1 MTGTA
6 LGWRTHSGW
15 AVVVAVSGT
24 PSHPHVLA
32 RERVQLVDEPL
43 PRMAYHAI
51 EAWDLS
57 LKEGKALVAKVRR
70 TATTAATKAMKAA
83 VQQHGADAI
92 GVVGKVRN
100 VPDDF
105 GRILKAHSLL
115 HAAEGALYEEAL
127 LDAAERAGIDAM
139 FVEEQSIRIPNAL
152 EAARKTLGSP
162 WQKDHKLAATAA
174 LVALGQ

>member
-15 AVVVAVSGT
+15 AVVVAVAGT
-24 PSHPHVLA
+24 ASNPRVLA
-32 RERVQLVDEPL
+32 RERVQLVDDPL

-57 LKEGKALVAKVRR
+57 LKEGKALVAQVRR
-70 TATTAATKAMKAA
+70 TATSAATKAMKAA
-83 VQQHGADAI
+83 VKLHGADAV

-100 VPDDF
+100 IPDDF
-105 GRILKAHSLL
+105 ERILKAHSLL

-127 LDAAERAGIDAM
+127 IEAAERAGIEAM
-139 FVEEQSIRIPNAL
+139 FVEEQAIRVPNTL

-174 LVALGQ
+174 LFARVQ